1 MKILVATSDVP
12 FIKGGHRVIASA
24 LIQALRDAGH
34 DAELLT
40 TPTNRFGHQFAAYVA
55 TRFTDVELTGAG
67 ERVDRVISLRFP
79 SYVLKHPNH
88 VCWLNHRM
96 REYYD
101 LWESW
106 SGKLG
111 WKGKFKENT
120 RRSLIHKADHHFL
133 TKNLRKLFA
142 QSKHIQQ
149 GLLRW
154 GNIPSE
160 VLYPP
165 APTRNYEV
173 ALYGD
178 FILSPSRLTPLKR
191 VPLLI
196 EAMARTKAGRAI
208 ILGEGPDYERL
219 KSMIKQHS
227 LTERVEILGHVS
239 EEEMLILYSRCRA
252 VFYAPYQEDFGLVTV
267 ESFQC
272 KKPVITATDSGG
284 PVELVQNQNS
294 GFVCEPEPQSIAT
307 AIQQLFDDSGLAEK
321 MGSAGYQSIKDITWP
336 KTIEKLLS

>member
-12 FIKGGHRVIASA
+12 FVEGGHRVIASA

-40 TPTNRFGHQFAAYVA
+40 TPTNRFGRQFGAYVA

-67 ERVDRVISLRFP
+67 ERVDRLISLRFP
-79 SYVLKHPNH
+79 SYALKHPNH

-106 SGKLG
+106 TRGLS
-111 WKGKFKENT
+111 WKGKIKEKT
-120 RRSLIHKADHHFL
+120 RRALIHKADHYFL
-133 TKNLRKLFA
+133 TRNLRKLFA
-142 QSKHIQQ
+142 QSKNIQQ
-149 GLLRW
+149 GLLHW

-165 APTRNYEV
+165 PPQRNYQAVE
-173 ALYGD
+173 YGD
-178 FILSPSRLTPLKR
+178 FILSPCRLTPLKR

-196 EAMARTKAGRAI
+196 EAMSRTREGHAI
-208 ILGEGPDYERL
+208 VLGDGPDRERL
-219 KSMIKQHS
+219 QSLINQHS
-227 LTERVEILGHVS
+227 LNGRVELRGHVS
-239 EEEMLILYSRCRA
+239 EAEILNLYSKCRG
-252 VFYAPYQEDFGLVTV
+252 VFYSPYQEDFGLVTV

-272 KKPVITATDSGG
+272 KKPVITANDSGG
-284 PVELVQNQNS
+284 PVELVQNQVS
-294 GFVCEPEPQSIAT
+294 GFVCEPEPQSIGA
-307 AIQQLFDDSGLAEK
+307 AIQQLFDDHDLAEK
-321 MGSAGYQSIKDITWP
+321 MGTAGFESTKDITWP

>member
-12 FIKGGHRVIASA
+12 FVEGGHRVIASA
-24 LIQALRDAGH
+24 LIQALRGAGH

-40 TPTNRFGHQFAAYVA
+40 TPTNRFGRQFAAYTA

-67 ERVDRVISLRFP
+67 ERIDRVISLRYP
-79 SYVLKHPNH
+79 SYALKHPNH

-106 SGKLG
+106 SGNLS
-111 WKGKFKENT
+111 WKGKLKEKT
-120 RRSLIHKADHHFL
+120 RRALIHKADHHYL

-149 GLLRW
+149 GLLHW

-165 APTRNYEV
+165 PPPRNYEV

-227 LTERVEILGHVS
+227 LNERVELLGHVS

-252 VFYAPYQEDFGLVTV
+252 VFYAPFQEDFGLVTV
-267 ESFQC
+267 ESFEC
-272 KKPVITATDSGG
+272 KKPVITANDSGG
-284 PVELVQNQNS
+284 PVELVQNQTS
-294 GFVCEPEPQSIAT
+294 GFVCEPDPQSVT
-307 AIQQLFDDSGLAEK
+307 NAIEKLFDDPGLAEK
-321 MGSAGYQSIKDITWP
+321 MGIAGFQSIADITWP

>member
-12 FIKGGHRVIASA
+12 FVEGGHRVIASA

-40 TPTNRFGHQFAAYVA
+40 TPTNRFGRQFAAYVA

-79 SYVLKHPNH
+79 SYALKHPNH

-101 LWESW
+101 LWDNW
-106 SGKLG
+106 TAKLS
-111 WKGKFKENT
+111 WKGKIKEKT
-120 RRSLIHKADHHFL
+120 RRALIHKADHHFL
-133 TKNLRKLFA
+133 TQNLRKLFA

-165 APTRNYEV
+165 PPLRNYEV

-196 EAMARTKAGRAI
+196 EAMSRTKAGRAI
-208 ILGEGPDYERL
+208 ILGEGPDYHRL
-219 KSMIKQHS
+219 KSMINQHS
-227 LTERVEILGHVS
+227 LNERVELLGHVS

-267 ESFQC
+267 ESYQC
-272 KKPVITATDSGG
+272 KKPVVTATDSGG
-284 PVELVQNQNS
+284 PVELVQHQTG

-321 MGSAGYQSIKDITWP
+321 MGSAGFNSIRDITWP
-336 KTIEKLLS
+336 KTIETLLS

>member
-1 MKILVATSDVP
+1 
-12 FIKGGHRVIASA
+12 VIASA
-24 LIQALRDAGH
+24 LIHALRQAGH

-40 TPTNRFGHQFAAYVA
+40 TPTNRFGRQFAAYVA

-67 ERVDRVISLRFP
+67 ERVDRLISLRFP
-79 SYVLKHPNH
+79 SYALKHPNH

-106 SGKLG
+106 IGSLS
-111 WKGKFKENT
+111 WKGRLKEKT
-120 RRSLIHKADHHFL
+120 RRALIHKADHHFL
-133 TKNLRKLFA
+133 TRNLRKLFA
-142 QSKHIQQ
+142 QSKNIQQ

-165 APTRNYEV
+165 PPQRNYQTV
-173 ALYGD
+173 RYGD

-191 VPLLI
+191 VALLI
-196 EAMARTKAGRAI
+196 EAMVRTRAGRAI
-208 ILGEGPDYERL
+208 VLGDGPDRERL
-219 KSMIKQHS
+219 ESLINQHS
-227 LTERVEILGHVS
+227 LKDRVQLRGHVNES
-239 EEEMLILYSRCRA
+239 EIVKLYAECRA

-267 ESFQC
+267 EAFQC
-272 KKPVITATDSGG
+272 KKPILTAVDSGG
-284 PVELVQNQNS
+284 PVELVQNNIS
-294 GFVCEPEPQSIAT
+294 GFVCEPEPQSIASS
-307 AIQQLFDDSGLAEK
+307 IEQLFDASGLAEK
-321 MGSAGYQSIKDITWP
+321 MGAAGYESCKEITWS